1 MTVLGVLGVID
12 RLEGG
17 REAIEQAGLPLAT
30 LLTINDFR

>member
-1 MTVLGVLGVID
+1 MSVIGILGVID

-17 REAIEQAGLPLAT
+17 REAIEQAGYSLKT